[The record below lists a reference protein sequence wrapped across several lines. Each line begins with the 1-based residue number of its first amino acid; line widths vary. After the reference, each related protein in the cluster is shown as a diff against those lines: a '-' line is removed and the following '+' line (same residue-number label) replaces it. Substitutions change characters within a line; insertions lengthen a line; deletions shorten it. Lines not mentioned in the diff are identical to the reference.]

1 MTERLYHFY
10 VDGSAHGPYPG
21 LVDPRDTTGH
31 IGPYCS
37 PAFSRAV
44 AEHIV
49 CDLHADNCGM
59 TGHWDGDVLVF
70 DWTPDYD
77 GDGGTESVAPDG
89 RGLYRIGGHW
99 PWDYDGPLDAAE
111 RHQAALAR
119 SAARPTAGPSRVADR
134 VPVAAG
140 QAAATTPGR

>member
-10 VDGSAHGPYPG
+10 VDSSEHGPYPG
-21 LVDPRDTTGH
+21 LVDPRDTRGH

-37 PAFSRAV
+37 PAFSKRT
-44 AEHIV
+44 AEQIIA
-49 CDLHADNCGM
+49 DLHADNCGM
-59 TGHWDGDVLVF
+59 TARWEGDVLTF

-77 GDGGTESVAPDG
+77 GDGGTESIAPDE

-119 SAARPTAGPSRVADR
+119 SAARPTAGPTPTADR

-140 QAAATTPGR
+140 QAAATSPGR